1 MAPKIQIKLKDSVTS
16 HREKDE
22 RDRSVERDLDTIKT
36 DDFYRERDEKKEGVI
51 SKDVE
56 STEVKENT
64 DRGRKREREEIES
77 EPAAK
82 ESPNKEADNKKKD
95 NEEEEEEEEE
105 DEITVEN
112 DDMMKLM
119 GFGGFGTT
127 KNKKVDGTD
136 CYGTY
141 KPRKTEYRQYMN
153 REKGFNRP
161 LSPTRGDKK

>member
-1 MAPKIQIKLKDSVTS
+1 MASKIQIKLKGKETS
-16 HREKDE
+16 HREKNE

-36 DDFYRERDEKKEGVI
+36 KESYRERDDANHRVNPE
-51 SKDVE
+51 DDE
-56 STEVKENT
+56 STKVKDNI
-64 DRGRKREREEIES
+64 DRGRKRERENETTIKEI
-77 EPAAK
+77 PNNKADK
-82 ESPNKEADNKKKD
+82 EQEQDDDVEK
-95 NEEEEEEEEE
+95 EEEEEE
-105 DEITVEN
+105 DEIAEEN
-112 DDMMKLM
+112 DDLMKLM